1 MRVNANLFRT
11 STFRLAA
18 LYLVFFA
25 LSIMAVLGYV
35 YYFTVGLLERQNEET
50 ITAEVNGLADQYR
63 VQGLDG
69 LIGAI
74 NRRISGNSNML
85 FMLADAQGTF
95 IVGNLRSPPISQL
108 PDDTWIDFSTQS
120 TDASAPTGHGVHA
133 FNFQLPQNYQLI
145 VGQDVEE
152 LNQFRNMVREALY
165 WGLGLSILM
174 GLGGG
179 FVMSRNFLRRVDAI
193 TATSRDIMHGNL
205 SGRMPISGSNDE
217 LDRLSQSLNDMLGQI
232 EKLMQGMHEVSSNVA
247 HDLKTP
253 LTRLR
258 ARIEAALRQN
268 SKADYRAA
276 LQQTLVDSD
285 SLLSTFNALL
295 SITQLESGQL
305 RSSLEVVDAKEIV
318 DDVVDLYTPLAEENH
333 GTLVSD
339 TALNLRVKAKRE
351 LLAQVLINLIDNA
364 IKYGAGNQGA
374 AQIRVSGRKQDH
386 HVVLSVADHGNG
398 IPASEHER
406 VLKRFVRLD
415 ESRSKPGNGLG
426 LSLVAGVASLLDGKL
441 ILADN
446 KPGLLAEL
454 WLPEI
459 TPEK

>member
-1 MRVNANLFRT
+1 MRINANPFRT

-18 LYLVFFA
+18 LYLGFFA
-25 LSIMAVLGYV
+25 ISIVAVLGYI

-50 ITAEVNGLADQYR
+50 ITAEVSGLADQYR
-63 VQGLDG
+63 AQGLLG
-69 LIGAI
+69 LKDAV
-74 NRRISGNSNML
+74 NRRVLIDSKML
-85 FMLADAQGTF
+85 FLLADPQGSY
-95 IVGNLRSPPISQL
+95 IAGNLHSPPINDL
-108 PDDTWIDFSTQS
+108 PDNNWIDFSTQKVDS
-120 TDASAPTGHGVHA
+120 NAPVGHDVHA
-133 FNFQLPQNYQLI
+133 FNVQLPQDYQLI

-165 WGLGLSILM
+165 WGLGLSMLM

-193 TATSRDIMHGNL
+193 TATSREIMNGNMA
-205 SGRMPISGSNDE
+205 GRMPVSGSNDE

-232 EKLMQGMHEVSSNVA
+232 QKLMQGMHEVSSNVA

-258 ARIEAALRQN
+258 ARIEGALRHN

-305 RSSLEVVDAKEIV
+305 RAGLEVVDAKDIV

-333 GTLVSD
+333 GTLESD
-339 TALNLRVKAKRE
+339 AALNLRVKAKRE

-364 IKYGAGNQGA
+364 IKYGAGNKPA
-374 AQIRVSGRKQDH
+374 AHIKVTGRKQGQ
-386 HVVLSVADHGNG
+386 HVVLTVADQGHG
-398 IPASEHER
+398 IPESERAR
-406 VLKRFVRLD
+406 VIERFVRLD

-426 LSLVAGVASLLDGKL
+426 LSLVAGVANLLDGKL

-446 KPGLLAEL
+446 EPGLRAEL
-454 WLPEI
+454 WLPAI
-459 TPEK
+459 TSEK

>member
-1 MRVNANLFRT
+1 VRISSNPLRT

-18 LYLVFFA
+18 LYLAFFA
-25 LSIMAVLGYV
+25 VSIIAVLGYI
-35 YYFTVGLLERQNEET
+35 YYYTVGLLERQNEET
-50 ITAEVNGLADQYR
+50 IRTEVTGLADQYR
-63 VQGLDG
+63 GQGLPG
-69 LIGAI
+69 LRDAI
-74 NRRISGNSNML
+74 NRHVALDHKLL
-85 FMLADAQGTF
+85 FMLADPNGAY
-95 IVGNLRSPPISQL
+95 IAGNLRSPSISAL
-108 PDDTWIDFSTQS
+108 PDNSWIDFSTQS
-120 TDASAPTGHGVHA
+120 ADGNAPLGHEVHA
-133 FNFQLPQNYQLI
+133 FNVQLPQDYQLL

-193 TATSRDIMHGNL
+193 TATTREIMDGNL
-205 SGRMPISGSNDE
+205 AGRMPVSGSGDE
-217 LDRLSQSLNDMLGQI
+217 LDRLAQSLNDMLSQI
-232 EKLMQGMHEVSSNVA
+232 EKLMQGMREVSSNVA

-268 SKADYRAA
+268 SKGDYRAA
-276 LQQTLVDSD
+276 LQQTLVDSE

-295 SITQLESGQL
+295 SITQLESGQQ
-305 RSSLEVVDAKEIV
+305 RATLEVLDAKEIV
-318 DDVVDLYTPLAEENH
+318 DDVVELYTPLAEENH
-333 GTLVSD
+333 GTLTSE

-364 IKYGAGNQGA
+364 IKYGAGSDNA
-374 AQIRVSGRKQDH
+374 AHIAVTGRKQDQ
-386 HVVLSVADHGNG
+386 HVVLCVSDQGHG
-398 IPASEHER
+398 IPESDRGR
-406 VLKRFVRLD
+406 VVDRFVRLD

-426 LSLVAGVASLLDGKL
+426 LSLVASVANLLNGKL
-441 ILADN
+441 ILTDN
-446 KPGLLAEL
+446 QPGLRAEL

-459 TPEK
+459 AQEK